1 MTSNQQRG
9 AITLLLVSILLVGVL
24 IVSLGSFKTT
34 YYQIKRAQNEVQ
46 ARKDHWQAEGGLE
59 CTFSYLRETGKQ
71 VSDIVGPSSQPL
83 EFIDWCSPYDQQPK
97 ITTRN
102 GTVSGSHVVE
112 AALDRYRVT
121 KALRDSFSL
130 GAGAI
135 QSTGPIEVIGTLT
148 LQPTAKETPINGNEH
163 ECISISFGDL
173 FTYQYDSTHGDSGQV
188 LGLEVK
194 DPSVDGPF
202 SGFDGVC
209 HPDYKTEI
217 AKGATGTTYSIY
229 APDYYQ
235 KNNPAPFKKDFN
247 PNPTLDPF
255 YSFFGIPKTE
265 QNILKLSQDSDK
277 FRQIQLLNPTD
288 CGSEIMN
295 HFTAG
300 QTKGLWIEGN
310 CHINASVAAN
320 LNAAQLL
327 VIHDGAFALNGAMTY
342 NGVIYHLVDYA
353 DSTTQSRIDDF
364 WESVTTSSTPSA
376 FTPFVK
382 SLNDP
387 TVEKKTVGI
396 QFASGLPAGGLIF
409 DVKGGVSTIVGDMDL
424 YYRSSANPTDP
435 PSIYQWKKGS
445 WNDF

>member
-46 ARKDHWQAEGGLE
+46 ARKEHWQAEGGLE

-71 VSDIVGPSSQPL
+71 VSDIVGPSSQPS

-121 KALRDSFSL
+121 KSLRDSSLL

-148 LQPTAKETPINGNEH
+148 LQPTAKETPINGNEY

-173 FTYQYDSTHGDSGQV
+173 FTYQYDSTHGDSGQA

-202 SGFDGVC
+202 LALMVFVTPTTKLKSLKVRQAQ
-209 HPDYKTEI
+209 PIQSMRLIIIKKPTQPRLRKTSI
-217 AKGATGTTYSIY
+217 QTRLLTHSTRSLANQKQSRTFSNSRKIRTSLGKFNYS
-229 APDYYQ
+229 
-235 KNNPAPFKKDFN
+235 
-247 PNPTLDPF
+247 
-255 YSFFGIPKTE
+255 
-265 QNILKLSQDSDK
+265 
-277 FRQIQLLNPTD
+277 
-288 CGSEIMN
+288 
-295 HFTAG
+295 
-300 QTKGLWIEGN
+300 
-310 CHINASVAAN
+310 
-320 LNAAQLL
+320 
-327 VIHDGAFALNGAMTY
+327 
-342 NGVIYHLVDYA
+342 
-353 DSTTQSRIDDF
+353 TQS
-364 WESVTTSSTPSA
+364 TA
-376 FTPFVK
+376 AVK
-382 SLNDP
+382 S
-387 TVEKKTVGI
+387 
-396 QFASGLPAGGLIF
+396 
-409 DVKGGVSTIVGDMDL
+409 
-424 YYRSSANPTDP
+424 
-435 PSIYQWKKGS
+435 
-445 WNDF
+445 